1 MAFGFRLLLLKDK
14 PMKKLSVIFC
24 LFLSLS
30 GTYAQVTLEHT
41 YNYSAAVVKFETLG
55 YKYYLMDVP
64 NSQCRI
70 YNPDHSLFRTINCN
84 VPVDSYLADIQL
96 LSEKLFDHDEGI
108 ELVYTWY
115 RYVPTTDSYYYI
127 YGSSII
133 NEDSSTLENMEGA
146 RYIYLNKMDEETW
159 KLIAYCYDYS
169 VWPERIWTN
178 IYSLAG
184 VPVVSAYTTDVSGGI
199 TVGAFPNPAE
209 NRLKVTYQLPEGA
222 SEGTLFFFSS
232 DGKMAGQ
239 FRVDTHTD
247 HLLLDVSGY
256 KSGVY
261 HYFVEHG
268 NRRSKSGNLVV
279 N

>member
-1 MAFGFRLLLLKDK
+1 MTLGSPLFPLKDK
-14 PMKKLSVIFC
+14 PMKKLTVIFY
-24 LFLSLS
+24 FLLALS

-41 YNYSAAVVKFETLG
+41 YNYSAAIVKLETLG

-64 NSQCRI
+64 NSECRI

-84 VPVDSYLADIQL
+84 VPVNCYLADIQL

-115 RYVPTTDSYYYI
+115 RYVPTTGSYYYI

-133 NEDSSTLENMEGA
+133 NEDGSLLANIEGA
-146 RYIYLNKMDEETW
+146 RYIYLNKTDEDIW

-178 IYSLAG
+178 IYSLPG
-184 VPVVSAYTTDVSGGI
+184 TPVVSAASLDTELGI
-199 TVGAFPNPAE
+199 SAIAFPNPAN
-209 NRLKVTYQLPEGA
+209 NRLKVRYRLPEGV
-222 SEGTLFFFSS
+222 SEGTLYLLSS
-232 DGKMAGQ
+232 DGKLAGH
-239 FRVDTHTD
+239 FRVDSHTD

-261 HYFVEHG
+261 HYFAEGG
-268 NRRSKSGNLVV
+268 NKRSKSGKLLVR
-279 N
+279 

>member
-1 MAFGFRLLLLKDK
+1 
-14 PMKKLSVIFC
+14 MKILTVIVCF
-24 LFLSLS
+24 LLSLP

-55 YKYYLMDVP
+55 YKYYIMDVP

-84 VPVDSYLADIQL
+84 VPAGSYLADIQF
-96 LSEKLFDHDEGI
+96 LSEKLFDHDDGI

-133 NEDSSTLENMEGA
+133 NEDGSPLENIEGA
-146 RYIYLNKMDEETW
+146 RFISLDKTDDDIW
-159 KLIAYCYDYS
+159 KLFSYCYDYS
-169 VWPERIWTN
+169 VWPERVWTN
-178 IYSLAG
+178 IYSLPG
-184 VPVVSAYTTDVSGGI
+184 VPVVSANSKDASGGI

-222 SEGTLFFFSS
+222 PEGTLYFFSS

-247 HLLLDVSGY
+247 HLLLDVSDY

-268 NRRSKSGNLVV
+268 NRRSKSGKLVV
-279 N
+279 H

>member
-1 MAFGFRLLLLKDK
+1 
-14 PMKKLSVIFC
+14 MKKLTLIAI
-24 LFLSLS
+24 LLLSIT
-30 GTYAQVTLEHT
+30 GTYAQLTLEHS

-70 YNPDHSLFRTINCN
+70 YNTDHSLFRTIHCN
-84 VPVDSYLADIQL
+84 VPANSYLADIQL

-108 ELVYTWY
+108 ELLYTWY

-133 NEDSSTLENMEGA
+133 HEDGSPLINIEGA
-146 RYIYLNKMDEETW
+146 RFFLLDKTDEKTW
-159 KLIAYCYDYS
+159 KLFAYCYDYS
-169 VWPERIWTN
+169 VWPEKVWTS
-178 IYSLAG
+178 IYSLPG
-184 VPVVSAYTTDVSGGI
+184 TPVVSAFTTNAAGGI
-199 TVGAFPNPAE
+199 SVGAFPNPAE
-209 NRLKVTYQLPEGA
+209 NSLKVTYQLPEGA
-222 SEGTLFFFSS
+222 SEGILYFFCN
-232 DGKMAGQ
+232 DGKLAGQ

-261 HYFVEHG
+261 HYFAESG
-268 NRRSKSGNLVV
+268 NRRSKSGKLVV
-279 N
+279 R